1 MARTSK
7 PQWQPDP
14 LAIELFAHALVCASG
29 KAPESLWEDFRQCA
43 QRALARDEAA
53 FDELMVEIAAM
64 AENQHHQDV
73 FDFLCDELELC
84 AECAE
89 VEKPNGRLE
98 KSVLFCIP
106 VCLSSLERVTTTLDA
121 RTLDAI
127 HAILSEASVIG
138 QGLRFEL
145 LPSLY
150 PLETVAAWNPA
161 QAWQLNTAAAAR
173 FLADLDEDSTMP
185 ELPRHQLETDGHLS
199 GPLVVRTFCLLGV
212 AVMPEHD
219 LDALFPPILEEGN
232 PEEGAAGYTSD
243 HEPWAQALAA
253 QLKASLGLMTP
264 TCVIAAPEG
273 FYTDVCVGLDMARN
287 VSLAQQMEGI
297 LAEMGEACKPGAA
310 CIEPFGEYGLRAVAE
325 VGDGREEE
333 FYWPAFE
340 GEDPQECAQ
349 AFVEALESSGFE
361 LMDAHLPSQPGQYL
375 VH

>member
-1 MARTSK
+1 MARTPK
-7 PQWQPDP
+7 PQWQPNP

-29 KAPESLWEDFRQCA
+29 KATEPLWEDFRQSA
-43 QRALARDEAA
+43 QHALALEEAA
-53 FDELMVEIAAM
+53 FEELMVEIAAM
-64 AENQHHQDV
+64 AENQAHQDV
-73 FDFLCDELELC
+73 FDFLCEELELC
-84 AECAE
+84 AECVE
-89 VEKPNGRLE
+89 VEKPGGRLE
-98 KSVLFCIP
+98 NSVLFCIP
-106 VCLSSLERVTTTLDA
+106 VCLSALEQVSTTLNA
-121 RTLDAI
+121 RALDAL

-150 PLETVAAWNPA
+150 PLEAVAAWSPA
-161 QAWQLNTAAAAR
+161 QTWQFNKAAAAR
-173 FLADLDEDSTMP
+173 FIADMDENTPMP
-185 ELPRHQLETDGHLS
+185 ELPRHPVAAGERLPDVLA
-199 GPLVVRTFCLLGV
+199 VRTFCLMGV

-232 PEEGAAGYTSD
+232 PEEGAAGYTAD
-243 HEPWAQALAA
+243 HEPWADAFAA

-264 TCVIAAPEG
+264 TCFIAAPEG

-287 VSLAQQMEGI
+287 VSLAQQMEGL
-297 LAEMGEACKPGAA
+297 LAEMGEACQPGTA

-349 AFVEALESSGFE
+349 ALVEALESSGFE
-361 LMDAHLPSQPGQYL
+361 LMDAHLPAQPGQYL